1 MHKNTNKS
9 CQKKSSSLLEKGLVD
24 IERPTNCN
32 AATSNKKY
40 TVQYEIKGTEGL
52 VYYIDIT

>member
-1 MHKNTNKS
+1 MHKNANKS
-9 CQKKSSSLLEKGLVD
+9 CQKKSSQLLEKALID

-32 AATSNKKY
+32 AATPNKKY

-52 VYYIDIT
+52 GYYIDIT